1 MFATTAKNIANT
13 KLTENGAIAYSTS
26 GRVLTDLFAQI
37 GALRPRSVN
46 EIESKFASAFA
57 ADPRIATKMLF
68 YCGNIRGGL
77 GERRTFRICLRWLA
91 KNHPEVVITNMA
103 NIYHFN
109 RWDSMF
115 ELIDTPVE
123 KEMWGLIAAQLE
135 EDATT
140 AVRVKNGDP
149 YMSISLLAKWM
160 PTETASS
167 AKTRKLA
174 RKAMTNLGLTP
185 RQYRK
190 LISALRKYLNVTER
204 AMSTD
209 EWSTIDYPSVPSYAM
224 KNYRK
229 AFAKHDAERFH
240 MYTTALVK
248 GGTKVNASTLYPYD
262 LVGEVRKTVKYD
274 RFIHGYR
281 YNYDAIIEEQWK
293 ALPNYVSGENNI
305 LIMAD
310 VSGSMECAG
319 GRPMNTSIGLATYF
333 AQRATSEF
341 HNLYLSFTDEPHF
354 IALRDGDSLADC
366 VAQVQSTGVGYST
379 NLERAFDYVL
389 NFSRQHNIKPSD
401 MPRAIVVI
409 SDMEID
415 QYYPG
420 HRNGSKLDFI
430 ETMRE
435 KFRLAGYEC
444 PSLVLWNVEARND
457 TFLSN
462 SENVIFASGQSPSVF
477 KNLCG
482 ALEGKTAWDFMMEV
496 LDDPMYDCVGI

>member
-77 GERRTFRICLRWLA
+77 GERRTFRICLKWLA
-91 KNHPEVVITNMA
+91 KNHPHVVILNMA

-115 ELIDTPVE
+115 ELIGTPVE

-204 AMSTD
+204 AMSTG
-209 EWSTIDYPSVPSYAM
+209 EWSTIDYPAVPSYAM

-229 AFAKHDAERFH
+229 AFAKHDAERFAA
-240 MYTTALVK
+240 YKTSLVK
-248 GGTKVNASTLYPYD
+248 GETKVNASTLYPYD
-262 LVGEVRKTVKYD
+262 LVGEVRKTVCYD
-274 RFIHGYR
+274 YHTHR
-281 YNYDAIIEEQWK
+281 YVVKHDTIIEEQWK

-310 VSGSMECAG
+310 VSGSMECSG

-366 VAQVQSTGVGYST
+366 VTLVQSTGVGYST
-379 NLERAFDYVL
+379 NLEKAFDYVL

-482 ALEGKTAWDFMMEV
+482 ALEGKTAWDFMMEI
-496 LDDPMYDCVGI
+496 LNDKIYDRVMV